1 MTPNFYGTYMGETY
15 TGNISFMT
23 EPERTHEF
31 KQGYKEGFEAGK
43 SALRAELKALIKSLP
58 DKQVGGVIW

>member
-1 MTPNFYGTYMGETY
+1 MTPN
-15 TGNISFMT
+15 ILV
-23 EPERTHEF
+23 EPEATIQF

-58 DKQVGGVIW
+58 DKQVYTETSSTYTNIIN